1 MGGGGGLCVYVRVC
15 VGGGWGAV
23 CVRLCVSV
31 CVCKCGGGGLTYP
44 LPSMHPCTPPT
55 LQGKTAEAVVE
66 VKRLKALEAELGVR
80 GQLQE
85 VSQSVSGVA
94 DGGGVEKMFFWG
106 VNGRDLSYFYLSR
119 PRPPPPALILCCTHP
134 HPDDDDDDD
143 RPPAWLGPCRTRAP
157 ARMRRRRRRRRRRR
171 QQQGEKYFFFWGGGG
186 LIYFDAVSTL
196 DGKKKHQPTSTTT
209 STSSDDA
216 AMPPSLASSSSSLP
230 SLVVGANSAPSRV
243 EQLRGEV
250 ARKRQQA
257 AAHHK

>member
-94 DGGGVEKMFFWG
+94 DGGGGGENVFLGGEWEGFIIF
-106 VNGRDLSYFYLSR
+106 LSVPAPPSP
-119 PRPPPPALILCCTHP
+119 PRPYPLLYTPTP
-134 HPDDDDDDD
+134 
-143 RPPAWLGPCRTRAP
+143 
-157 ARMRRRRRRRRRRR
+157 RRR
-171 QQQGEKYFFFWGGGG
+171 
-186 LIYFDAVSTL
+186 
-196 DGKKKHQPTSTTT
+196 
-209 STSSDDA
+209 
-216 AMPPSLASSSSSLP
+216 
-230 SLVVGANSAPSRV
+230 
-243 EQLRGEV
+243 
-250 ARKRQQA
+250 
-257 AAHHK
+257 